1 MDSNYPLLAIPL
13 WFGTPWHGAVFSIGG
28 GGTRLRPLGSSGPL
42 DRPWSGSRYR
52 PAALWDIGRPNV
64 ETPAEI
70 AAQGGQFLGRSLQ
83 PCDLVNW
90 RPLLLAGVVCRA
102 RITRDPIAGF
112 VLTLRAYDAAT
123 GQLLPAVTVNT
134 GSFTNASIGQGADQP
149 PVSGWTPPTTIDTYS
164 AMDVTPDGR
173 SMLLGVTPLIAG
185 AGQVLVGLLR
195 LDIGGTPEAPTLTLS
210 LISSRT
216 DALGTY
222 YLTGDSGTFSTMH
235 LPTPPNEQEFGEC
248 GITRDYRPGARTL
261 TPGPPSLS
269 RPSPAA
275 VVGSGAAEL
284 GVTGRLLT
292 AWFTAGGGVEQV
304 RYNYRY
310 EWERTATLT
319 DESTGEY
326 LRVVTYGPNC
336 IQASDTTTDTIVL
349 GASLSDV
356 TEIRQTITI
365 GALSATGSTRWSIN
379 GTTSEPPGVAPTW
392 SISTLQEGNQDGITY
407 SVTSSVAI
415 TPPGAPALGSAHPV
429 PLGVWVG
436 ADSDSSGA
444 IYPEQFG
451 WSLAT
456 LARTRFNETRT
467 EVQCKRWPCYTP
479 AGLLGD
485 NQFFLTD
492 STIGIGREERR
503 VYAQF
508 TAYNP
513 LNQQLTNFSG
523 DLRGMSLLGII

>member
-1 MDSNYPLLAIPL
+1 MDSNYPFLGRPL
-13 WFGTPWHGAVFSIGG
+13 WFGTPWHGAVFSAGG
-28 GGTRLRPLGSSGPL
+28 AGTRLRPLGSSGAL
-42 DRPWSGSRYR
+42 DRAWLGARYR
-52 PAALWDIGRPNV
+52 PAALWDIGRPDV

-102 RITRDPIAGF
+102 RIIRDPIAGF
-112 VLTLRAYDAAT
+112 VLTLRGYDPAT

-134 GSFTNASIGQGADQP
+134 GSFTNASIGQGAGQP

-173 SMLLGVTPLIAG
+173 SMLLGVTPVISG
-185 AGQVLVGLLR
+185 VGQVLLGLLR

-222 YLTGDSGTFSTMH
+222 YMTGDSGTFSTMH
-235 LPTPPNEQEFGEC
+235 LPTPPNEQESGAC

-261 TPGPPSLS
+261 TPGPPSPS
-269 RPSPAA
+269 NPSPAA
-275 VVGSGAAEL
+275 TVGSGAAEV

-292 AWFTAGGGVEQV
+292 AWFTAGGGVELV

-326 LRVVTYGPNC
+326 LRIVTYDNECNPTG
-336 IQASDTTTDTIVL
+336 STTTDTILL

-356 TEIRQTITI
+356 SEIRETITV
-365 GALSATGSTRWSIN
+365 GSLSATGSIRWTMTGSTI
-379 GTTSEPPGVAPTW
+379 EPSSLPPTW
-392 SISTLQEGNQDGITY
+392 SITTLNELNQDGITLTFTY
-407 SVTSSVAI
+407 DFPI
-415 TPPGAPALGSAHPV
+415 TPPTAPALSPTHPV
-429 PLGVWVG
+429 LLGVVVG
-436 ADSDSSGA
+436 TATDSAGA

-456 LARTRFNETRT
+456 LARTRFNEART

-479 AGLLGD
+479 AGLRGD

-492 STIGIGREERR
+492 SPIGISRQSRR

-513 LNQQLTNFSG
+513 LDQQLTNFSG
-523 DLRGMSLLGII
+523 DLRGQALLGLI